1 MLIIP
6 AIDLKDGKCVRLKQG
21 RMDESTIFSE
31 NPAEMSKQWVDQG
44 ARRLHLVDLDGAFAG
59 KPVNDNAIK
68 SIVSE
73 LGGVI
78 PIQLGGGIRNLET
91 VESFL
96 NSGVDS
102 IIIGTAAV
110 THPEFLKEACLLFPG
125 QIIVGLDAKDGDVA
139 INGWAELTGQNVIDL
154 AKKFEEYGAESIIYT
169 DIGRDGM
176 LGGVNIGA
184 TVKLSE
190 SLIIPVVA
198 SGGVSNLN
206 DIEDLCEVSSTGIRG
221 VITGRAIYE
230 GTLDFRAAQE
240 LADELTRP

>member
-6 AIDLKDGKCVRLKQG
+6 AIDLKDGKCVQLQQG
-21 RMDESTIFSE
+21 LMDKSTIFSE
-31 NPAEMSKQWVDQG
+31 NPAEMARKWVNEG
-44 ARRLHLVDLDGAFAG
+44 AKRLHLVDLNGAFSG
-59 KPVNDNAIK
+59 KPVNEGAIK

-73 LGGVI
+73 VGGDI
-78 PIQLGGGIRNLET
+78 PIQLGGGIRNLNT

-102 IIIGTAAV
+102 AIIGTAAV
-110 THPEFLKEACLLFPG
+110 TNPGFLHEACFAFPG

-139 INGWAELTGQNVIDL
+139 INGWEKMTGHNVIEL
-154 AKKFEEYGAESIIYT
+154 AQKFEDYGVESVIYT

-176 LGGVNIGA
+176 LAGVNIDA

-190 SLIIPVVA
+190 SLKIPVIA

-206 DIEDLCEVSSTGIRG
+206 DIKLLCDVANIGIRG
-221 VITGRAIYE
+221 FITGTAIYK
-230 GTLDFRAAQE
+230 GTLNFKEASD
-240 LADELTRP
+240 LAEKLTG